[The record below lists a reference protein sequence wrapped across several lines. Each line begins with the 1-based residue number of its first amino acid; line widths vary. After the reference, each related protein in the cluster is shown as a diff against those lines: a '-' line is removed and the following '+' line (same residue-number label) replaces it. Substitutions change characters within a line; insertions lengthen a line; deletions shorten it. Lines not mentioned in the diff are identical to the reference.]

1 MNMQVSRMDMS
12 EINLNHGSSAL
23 RGELRLN
30 QPMKKYTSWRTGGM
44 AERVYLPA
52 DLADL
57 VQFLHSLAPDEPLHV
72 IGLGSNLLVRDGGVR
87 GTVVVLHAR
96 LNDLR
101 LEQRDRGGALIYA
114 GAGVACAK
122 VARFAVLHS
131 LAGAE
136 FLAGIPGTV
145 GGALAMNAGCYGAQT
160 WEIVYKVQTLGR
172 AGQLQARLPG
182 DYEIGYRHVA
192 LKPEVSDGGQGE
204 KGEHKLGNFP
214 GEEWFTGG
222 WFKLPKEKEAVS
234 RQKIKELLTRRINSQ
249 PLNLPNAGSVFRN
262 PPGDWAARLIESC
275 GLKGF
280 RIGGAMVS
288 STHANFIVNTGTAVA
303 ADIEAVIDR
312 VRNAVK
318 EQTGVE
324 LVQEVRIIGAV
335 SECSG
340 TPDFATHYSVKEDQ
354 NGE

>member
-1 MNMQVSRMDMS
+1 MDMS

-23 RGELRLN
+23 RGEMRVN
-30 QPMKKYTSWRTGGM
+30 QPMKKYTSWRTGGV

-57 VQFLHSLAPDEPLHV
+57 AQFLRGLPQDEPVHV

-101 LEQRDRGGALIYA
+101 LEQRDRGDPLIYA

-122 VARFAVLHS
+122 VARFAALHS

-145 GGALAMNAGCYGAQT
+145 GGALAMNAGCYGAET
-160 WEIVYKVQTLGR
+160 WEIVYRVQTLGR
-172 AGQLQARLPG
+172 AGRLQARLPG
-182 DYEIGYRHVA
+182 DYEIRYRHVA
-192 LKPEVSDGGQGE
+192 LKPGINDGEQ
-204 KGEHKLGNFP
+204 GEHKSVSFP
-214 GEEWFTGG
+214 DEEWFTGG
-222 WFKLPKEKEAVS
+222 WFQLSAEKEAVS

-312 VRNAVK
+312 VRNTVK

-335 SECSG
+335 SEHSG
-340 TPDFATHYSVKEDQ
+340 IPDFATHYSVKEDQ
-354 NGE
+354 DGE